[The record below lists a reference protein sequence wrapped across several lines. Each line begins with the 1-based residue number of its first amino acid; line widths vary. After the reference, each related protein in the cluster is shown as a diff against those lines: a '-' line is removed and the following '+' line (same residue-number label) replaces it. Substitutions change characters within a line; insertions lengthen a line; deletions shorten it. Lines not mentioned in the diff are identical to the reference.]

1 MHILV
6 PVKQVVDPNIRVRV
20 RADGSGMD
28 IDGLKTVANPF
39 DEIALE
45 EALRL
50 RERGDA
56 TRVTAVSVGPAQV
69 ENVLR
74 TALALGV
81 DAAMRIDHAGPTN
94 SLSVARSLAAVAREL
109 EVDLV
114 LVGKQAVDDDCAQTG
129 QMLSALLDWPLAS
142 YASRIVKDPDGL
154 VVTRETDTGQQT
166 VRASLPA
173 VVTVDLRLNKPR
185 FASLP
190 SIMKARKLPIDVLPA
205 VEPTQGSG
213 ARLELVGVTEP
224 PKRAGVR
231 LVSDVAELVAAL
243 RGEGAI

>member
-6 PVKQVVDPNIRVRV
+6 PVKQVVDPNVRVRV

-39 DEIALE
+39 DEIAIE

-56 TRVTAVSVGPAQV
+56 TRVTAVSVGPAHV
-69 ENVLR
+69 ESALR

-114 LVGKQAVDDDCAQTG
+114 LAGKQAVDDDCAQTG
-129 QMLSALLDWPLAS
+129 QMLSALLDWPLAT
-142 YASRIVKDPDGL
+142 YASRIVKDHDGL
-154 VVTRETDTGQQT
+154 VVVREIDTGRQT

-173 VVTVDLRLNKPR
+173 VVTVDLRLNTPR

-190 SIMKARKLPIDVLPA
+190 SIMKARKATIEVLAAVDLAQAPPA
-205 VEPTQGSG
+205 G
-213 ARLELVGVTEP
+213 LELRGVAEP
-224 PKRAGVR
+224 PRRAGVR
-231 LVSDVAELVAAL
+231 IVSSVAELVAAL
-243 RGEGAI
+243 RGEGVI